1 MIDLIKLA
9 LEYKEKAYVPYSNF
23 RVGAA
28 VRFESGNVYGG
39 CNIENVSFG
48 ATNCAERTAIFSGI
62 KEGEKIINEIA
73 IVADSEELIAPCGI
87 CRQVIVEFSTEDT
100 KIILAKNEEEY
111 IIKTVEE
118 IMPGAFTKDFLK

>member
-1 MIDLIKLA
+1 MIDLINLA

-62 KEGEKIINEIA
+62 KEGEKIISEIS
-73 IVADSEELIAPCGI
+73 II
-87 CRQVIVEFSTEDT
+87 TDT
-100 KIILAKNEEEY
+100 
-111 IIKTVEE
+111 
-118 IMPGAFTKDFLK
+118 D